1 MRWLLKPLMRWLPK
15 PLDKGNDSF
24 ERLDWK
30 QESECDTGAWYTGR
44 VVNGGGQIVHPA
56 TL

>member
-1 MRWLLKPLMRWLPK
+1 MRWLLKPLMKWLLK

-30 QESECDTGAWYTGR
+30 QESGCEAGAW
-44 VVNGGGQIVHPA
+44 
-56 TL
+56 

>member
-1 MRWLLKPLMRWLPK
+1 MRWQLKTLMRWPLKPLDR
-15 PLDKGNDSF
+15 GNDSF